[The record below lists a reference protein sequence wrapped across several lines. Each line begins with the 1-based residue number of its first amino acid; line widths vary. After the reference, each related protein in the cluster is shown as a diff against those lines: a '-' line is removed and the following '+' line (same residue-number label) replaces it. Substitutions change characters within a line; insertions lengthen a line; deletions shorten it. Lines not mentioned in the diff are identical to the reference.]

1 MYPIIKHQKSLMTRY
16 LSLSIYI
23 YIQPR
28 WPRDIKPEHGGVA
41 YYDYYSATTR
51 IISNACLSV

>member
-16 LSLSIYI
+16 LSIYI

-51 IISNACLSV
+51 IISNACLSI